1 MEKTW
6 VSDLQEGLPVDSTFL
21 VTEKELRPF
30 RDKPENYLAL
40 RLADKTGSIVA
51 KCWEGA
57 EEAAAKIKIGD
68 VVRIIGTVNFYKDNI
83 QIIFTPDHL
92 EAAEGFSMADY
103 VAESEFD
110 TEVLVKELTKIAS
123 GFKNEYLKSLV
134 LSFFADMTFTEEF
147 KKKPASKF
155 HHHNYV
161 GGLAEHT
168 FAVTFICTH
177 LAKLY
182 TKMDR
187 ELLLAAAIIHDCGK
201 TRTYIH
207 ETTIEITAQGSLIDH
222 KVLGLKMVE
231 EKMSGIKGFPEELAM
246 KLYHMIL
253 SHHGE
258 KGDVKPQF
266 PEAEAL
272 YMADYLD
279 SRVQEMIQIIEAE
292 KRKDDRG
299 IWSEYTKAF
308 GRYLYLGEKE

>member
-1 MEKTW
+1 MEKMW
-6 VSDLQEGLPVDSTFL
+6 ISDLQEGLPVDSTFL

-40 RLADKTGSIVA
+40 RLIDKTGSILA

-57 EEAAAKIKIGD
+57 EEASAKIKVGE
-68 VVRIIGTVNFYKDNI
+68 VVKIRGTVNFYKDNL
-83 QIIFTPDHL
+83 QIIFSPDHI
-92 EAAEGFSMADY
+92 EVAENFDMADY

-134 LSFFADMTFTEEF
+134 LSFFADMKFTEEF

-168 FAVTFICTH
+168 FAVTFICTS

-187 ELLLAAAIIHDCGK
+187 ELLLTAAIIHDFGK
-201 TRTYIH
+201 TQAYLH
-207 ETTIEITAQGSLIDH
+207 DATIEITAEGSLIDH
-222 KVLGLKMVE
+222 KVLGMKMLE
-231 EKMSGIKGFPEELAM
+231 EKTKSIEGFPEELAL
-246 KLYHMIL
+246 KLRHMLL

-272 YMADYLD
+272 YMTDFLD

-292 KRKDDRG
+292 KKKEERG
-299 IWSEYTKAF
+299 IWSEYSKAF
-308 GRYLYLGEKE
+308 GRYLYLGEK